1 MTTQNE
7 ANAATILAIL
17 AREEQRCQAISN
29 QRWDELA
36 SLLTDDL
43 THVHMPGRQEDKAA
57 YLAGVRNNPRTVT
70 RKDLQVRVYADT
82 AVMTGAMTNA
92 REGREDHARVT
103 QVWLRKDGQWYQ
115 TAFQASRIP

>member
-1 MTTQNE
+1 MSTQSDLNATTIQ
-7 ANAATILAIL
+7 TII

-43 THVHMPGRQEDKAA
+43 THVHMPGRQEDKGA
-57 YLAGVRNNPRTVT
+57 YMAGVMKNPRTVT
-70 RKDLQVRVYADT
+70 RKDLQVRVYGDT
-82 AVMTGAMTNA
+82 AVMTGQMTNT

-115 TAFQASRIP
+115 TAFQASKIQ

>member
-1 MTTQNE
+1 MTTQSE
-7 ANAATILAIL
+7 ANATTIQAVL

-29 QRWDELA
+29 QRWEELE

-43 THVHMPGRQEDKAA
+43 THVHMLGRQEDKAA

-82 AVMTGAMTNA
+82 AVITGAMTNT

-103 QVWLRKDGQWYQ
+103 QVWVRKDGQWYQ
-115 TAFQASRIP
+115 AAFQASRNA